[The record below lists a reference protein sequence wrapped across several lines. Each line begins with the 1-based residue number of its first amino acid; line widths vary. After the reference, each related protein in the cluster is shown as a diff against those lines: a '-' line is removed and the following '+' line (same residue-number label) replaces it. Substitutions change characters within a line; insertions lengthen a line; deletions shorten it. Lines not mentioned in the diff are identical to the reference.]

1 MAGGRWLHRASRN
14 RLTSTDPPAS
24 CASDAILHGMAEESE
39 AVEDAQTGA
48 AVPAPVDREAPSAG
62 AHGPEEAGV
71 ACRNCGAMVTGK
83 FCSECAQ
90 PAHIH
95 RSLLSLT
102 HDVLHSVFHFD
113 GKLWRTVP
121 ALVLHPGELTRR
133 YIDGERARFVSPMA
147 LFLFTVFTMFAV
159 FSFVGDVALTAGND
173 ITDVESSHRT
183 AIETT
188 DRKIS
193 DLRQRLADPGLA
205 SDQHAAIERQIA
217 DLESWRA
224 VTQALSFGR
233 DGSSTESQKETKAPE
248 SARPGST
255 LGLNQVME
263 ALKNNPR
270 LLLYKLKTNGYKF
283 SWALVP
289 MSIPFMWLLFFWRRD
304 IHLYDHAVFVTYS
317 ISFMMLLAILS
328 VLLGA
333 AGVSS
338 DFTEAL
344 LFFVPPVHIYRQL
357 RGAYGLSRASA
368 LARLFFVLIAAV
380 LVLGLFMMLLLLIGA
395 LG

>member
-1 MAGGRWLHRASRN
+1 M
-14 RLTSTDPPAS
+14 
-24 CASDAILHGMAEESE
+24 
-39 AVEDAQTGA
+39 
-48 AVPAPVDREAPSAG
+48 
-62 AHGPEEAGV
+62 
-71 ACRNCGAMVTGK
+71 
-83 FCSECAQ
+83 
-90 PAHIH
+90 
-95 RSLLSLT
+95 
-102 HDVLHSVFHFD
+102 
-113 GKLWRTVP
+113 
-121 ALVLHPGELTRR
+121 
-133 YIDGERARFVSPMA
+133 
-147 LFLFTVFTMFAV
+147 
-159 FSFVGDVALTAGND
+159 
-173 ITDVESSHRT
+173 
-183 AIETT
+183 
-188 DRKIS
+188 
-193 DLRQRLADPGLA
+193 
-205 SDQHAAIERQIA
+205 
-217 DLESWRA
+217 
-224 VTQALSFGR
+224 TQALSFGR
-233 DGSSTESQKETKAPE
+233 DGSSTESQKETEATE

-255 LGLNQVME
+255 LGLNQVLE

-317 ISFMMLLAILS
+317 ISFMMLLTILS

-368 LARLFFVLIAAV
+368 LVRLFFVLIAAV
-380 LVLGLFMMLLLLIGA
+380 LVLGLFIVLLLLIGA